1 MRLTA
6 AILAAGSGSRLGGVP
21 KQFRLLAGRP
31 LWHYSYETA
40 RAVCA
45 KFDAEILLVLPP
57 DAEEAFQTAE
67 KLAPDARLIAGG
79 TSRGESALKAL
90 QAARGELIA
99 LHDAARPFASPDLW
113 EKLVEAAGNG
123 RAAVPVLP
131 VPDSLKRRA
140 GSGWEPVS
148 REGLFLTQT
157 PQVFPRDE
165 LLRALTGRA
174 DAAGLTDEAQAW
186 LEAGKELAAVD
197 GEEKNAKITRP
208 GDWELACRLAG
219 PEIRTGIGYDVHPLT
234 PDRPLV
240 LAGVTVPSPL
250 GLAGHSDADIISHVA
265 ADAVLSAAGL
275 PDIGTL
281 YPSSD
286 EQYAGCRSMDLL
298 ADAVSR
304 AEQAGW
310 SVQFVS
316 LVVTAQVP
324 KLAPYG
330 PAIRQALEKV
340 LGDGKISVTFK
351 SGESVGPV
359 GEAQAMAAW
368 AAATVARSGLRL
380 PARPL

>member
-140 GSGWEPVS
+140 GSGWEPGGAVS
-148 REGLFLTQT
+148 HPNASGLSPGRTAAR
-157 PQVFPRDE
+157 PHGPSR
-165 LLRALTGRA
+165 RSRA
-174 DAAGLTDEAQAW
+174 D
-186 LEAGKELAAVD
+186 
-197 GEEKNAKITRP
+197 R
-208 GDWELACRLAG
+208 RG
-219 PEIRTGIGYDVHPLT
+219 P
-234 PDRPLV
+234 
-240 LAGVTVPSPL
+240 S
-250 GLAGHSDADIISHVA
+250 VA
-265 ADAVLSAAGL
+265 
-275 PDIGTL
+275 
-281 YPSSD
+281 
-286 EQYAGCRSMDLL
+286 
-298 ADAVSR
+298 
-304 AEQAGW
+304 
-310 SVQFVS
+310 
-316 LVVTAQVP
+316 
-324 KLAPYG
+324 
-330 PAIRQALEKV
+330 
-340 LGDGKISVTFK
+340 
-351 SGESVGPV
+351 
-359 GEAQAMAAW
+359 
-368 AAATVARSGLRL
+368 
-380 PARPL
+380 